1 MFRCNQYRLN
11 LKNRTH
17 IMGVLNIT
25 PDSFHKESRVKSINN
40 ALKRAEKMIH
50 EGADILDIG
59 GESTRPGSEPVPED
73 EELKRILPA
82 IKAIIK
88 KFDIPLSVDTYKY
101 SVAKTVLQEGVSIIN
116 DISGLHF
123 SPEMAPTI
131 ASSNAGV
138 IIMHISGKPKNMHEN
153 PSYKN
158 LMEEI
163 KSYLKEGVNKA
174 TSCGIEEDR
183 IIIDP
188 GIGFGKNFSHNISI
202 MKKLK
207 ELKSLNKPVLL
218 GLSRKSFI
226 GKILNLPVEER
237 LEGSLAASVIGIIN
251 GAQILRTHDVKETKR
266 AVAVADTILNNG
278 AQEQENR
285 NEKNI

>member
-25 PDSFHKESRVKSINN
+25 PDSFHKESRVKSIND

-158 LMEEI
+158 LMKEI

-237 LEGSLAASVIGIIN
+237 LEGTLAASVIGIIN

-285 NEKNI
+285 NERK